1 MVIGHTGAP
10 AAQPDLPMD
19 PEEVV
24 LGIDTHRDAHVA
36 AAVSTAGQVLA
47 ARSFPAT
54 AAGYRQLVQWVGEL
68 GVVRRAGVEGAGSYG
83 AALTRYLLSRGIL
96 VYEAPGPGRAARR
109 RHGKSDR
116 RDAEADARAVLSGRA
131 RSCRKAGNGPIE
143 IARMYKTARDSAV
156 KASTQAT
163 NQLKTILVTADPA
176 LREELM
182 SLKRRA
188 LIRACARL
196 SEDDGAADPV
206 LQATRF
212 TLCTL
217 AQRIEQILVQAQG
230 LQQRLSALIER
241 HYPELLDAIEVGPE
255 APPFS

>member
-1 MVIGHTGAP
+1 
-10 AAQPDLPMD
+10 MD